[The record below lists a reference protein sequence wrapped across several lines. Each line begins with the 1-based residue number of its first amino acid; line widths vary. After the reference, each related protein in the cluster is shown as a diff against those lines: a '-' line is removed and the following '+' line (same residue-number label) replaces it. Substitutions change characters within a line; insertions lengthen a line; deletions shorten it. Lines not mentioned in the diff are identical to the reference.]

1 MNIELRGKS
10 VLVTGANRGIGK
22 AFVQS
27 LARRGVSRIY
37 AAARQLQDAQALVA
51 IAPELIVPIQLDVT
65 NAVDIAAVARSLHG
79 LDVLINNAGIVNS
92 SGFLG
97 AESLAIANAEMATHY
112 FGSLN
117 LTYALLPLLRQSANA
132 AVVTVS
138 SIAGISNFPS
148 LGPYSASKAAVHSF
162 IQGLRAELR
171 RENILVQGVYPGP
184 VDTRMTEGVDMAKAQ
199 PIDVANCVL
208 DGLEAGVEDIFP
220 DAFSLA
226 MYELFRQDPKQ
237 LEQQFAQMLG

>member
-1 MNIELRGKS
+1 MNIDLRGKA

-27 LARRGVSRIY
+27 LAKRGVSRIY
-37 AAARQLQDAQALVA
+37 AGARQLQDAQALVA
-51 IAPELIVPIQLDVT
+51 IAPQLIRPLQLDVT
-65 NAVDIAAVARSLHG
+65 RAEDIAAVAAELTH
-79 LDVLINNAGIVNS
+79 LDVLINNAGIATG

-97 AESLAIANAEMATHY
+97 EGSLAIATAEMETNY
-112 FGSLN
+112 FGCLK

-132 AVVTVS
+132 AVTTVS
-138 SIAGISNFPS
+138 SIAAISNCPT

-184 VDTRMTEGVDMAKAQ
+184 VDTRLTEGVEMAKAQ
-199 PIDVANCVL
+199 PLEVVNDVL
-208 DGLEAGVEDIFP
+208 TGLEMGVEDIFP
-220 DAFSLA
+220 DAFSAA
-226 MYELFRQDPKQ
+226 MYQVFCQNPKQ
-237 LEQQFAQMLG
+237 LERQFEQFLG